1 MTTQFMQT
9 LLDGVEQPLEVGVLH
24 ETKLSGEWLD
34 DFNEEMQPLGIAPGY
49 SKKDG
54 SLVAVAIAD
63 DTHCLIVQFYSSRRT
78 GDANGRGRGRG
89 ARGGQPQPSQ
99 PPPNFSGR
107 KLLQDVILC
116 RNGGMLLAFDAGPL
130 AMSLYCLDGEP
141 LRITNAVDIQS
152 AFSAVDRKPITSIK
166 EAVGDTIRVFDS
178 NVETA
183 FRNPF
188 YDENDPHCR
197 TDLANRA
204 WVSQYLATLDNGES
218 TFGKVKKIDTLKLQA
233 PMLNILSKMTS
244 DSLRLSNLKPME
256 KKHEFEMMMTN
267 DGVGVRSGS
276 FATRFRGNEEIT
288 MRVENLAG
296 QSYRVHGQS
305 GGVDGRQTNLT
316 VPRPL
321 DQTKTILSIKSIGR
335 DDPTTAE
342 ARRAATVLSVLQGN
356 IALLTNNAWIKNIWL
371 PPSDGQAL
379 TWPMNANNQ
388 ATARVRAPELPS
400 NEDLDRL
407 NASQRSATE
416 AMLHAGDEHRI
427 VLIQGPPGTGK
438 TSVIA
443 AYVKTALQQGQ
454 MGIWLV
460 AKSNV
465 AVINIALKLDAVGFS
480 DWRLLASRDFSHED
494 WHGHLYSS
502 IKKNFICS
510 DEFRT
515 ITKTRMM
522 DCKVI
527 LCTLSMLSNKWIPK
541 QFRSYVAINRII
553 VDEAS
558 QIEIG
563 DYLPGIFFPVTR
575 FTSSDLLVVLDQYG
589 ATLRKMCFIGD
600 DKQLPPYGQEDLQD
614 LQSVFEVTHLQQQS
628 FFLNTQY
635 RMPPQIGSFISQKV
649 YDGQLKS
656 NPHHPVPDTEVA
668 CYFVDVI
675 GSREVLNNKTYSNPM
690 EMQAVIQLAS
700 LFQERNKSYKIIT
713 PYDGQREL
721 IEHTMKA
728 TEGLDWEEKVYN
740 VDSFQG
746 NEEDIIII
754 SLVRSISLGFLQN
767 LRRTN
772 VMLTRCKR
780 AMYIISSKAFLQ
792 NGAGKDCIVGELGEH
807 VGELGWLDSK
817 ELESGDFLD
826 SPRKREID

>member
-9 LLDGVEQPLEVGVLH
+9 LLDGVEEPLEVGVLH
-24 ETKLSGEWLD
+24 ETQLSGEWLD

-54 SLVAVAIAD
+54 SLVALAIAD
-63 DTHCLIVQFYSSRRT
+63 DTHCLIVRFYSSRRT
-78 GDANGRGRGRG
+78 GDGNGRGRGRG
-89 ARGGQPQPSQ
+89 ARGGQPQLSQ
-99 PPPNFSGR
+99 PTPDFTGR
-107 KLLQDVILC
+107 KLLQDVILS

-130 AMSLYCLDGEP
+130 AMSLYCLDGEA

-152 AFSAVDRKPITSIK
+152 AFSAVDRKPISSIK

-204 WVSQYLATLDNGES
+204 WISQYLATLDNGES
-218 TFGKVKKIDTLKLQA
+218 TFGKVKKIDTLKLPA

-244 DSLRLSNLKPME
+244 DSLRLSNLKPSE

-288 MRVENLAG
+288 MRVENSSG

-379 TWPMNANNQ
+379 TWPTHANANNLK
-388 ATARVRAPELPS
+388 ASTRVPAPELPS

-416 AMLHAGDEHRI
+416 AMLHAGDERRI

-454 MGIWLV
+454 TGIWLV

-502 IKKNFICS
+502 IKKNFIRS

-522 DCKVI
+522 GCKVI
-527 LCTLSMLSNKWIPK
+527 LCTLSMLSNKRIQT

-563 DYLPGIFFPVTR
+563 DYLP
-575 FTSSDLLVVLDQYG
+575 VLDQYG
-589 ATLRKMCFIGD
+589 AALCKMCFIGD

-649 YDGQLKS
+649 YDDQLKS

-690 EMQAVIQLAS
+690 EMQAVIQLAT

-754 SLVRSISLGFLQN
+754 SL
-767 LRRTN
+767 
-772 VMLTRCKR
+772 R